1 MKSNIKAEVAKV
13 VEKLGYYDITPT
25 EPLLSELEFVQLAVV
40 QLTCVFNVL
49 LILICAISVLL
60 IYSLLMVSVTQK
72 TFDTGV
78 LRMVGVSKM
87 DCILSITM

>member
-1 MKSNIKAEVAKV
+1 MEDLEIAIVM
-13 VEKLGYYDITPT
+13 LG
-25 EPLLSELEFVQLAVV
+25 
-40 QLTCVFNVL
+40 CVFNVV
-49 LILICAISVLL
+49 LILMCAISILL
-60 IYSLLMVSVTQK
+60 IYSLLMVSVEKK